1 MGMVKNIAVN
11 AELSHTLLFLTTV
24 FFGIVGTIFGEQEIE
39 EILHLSRETL
49 KR

>member
-24 FFGIVGTIFGEQEIE
+24 FFGISKILKLNLYSLNRIE
-39 EILHLSRETL
+39 EL
-49 KR
+49 